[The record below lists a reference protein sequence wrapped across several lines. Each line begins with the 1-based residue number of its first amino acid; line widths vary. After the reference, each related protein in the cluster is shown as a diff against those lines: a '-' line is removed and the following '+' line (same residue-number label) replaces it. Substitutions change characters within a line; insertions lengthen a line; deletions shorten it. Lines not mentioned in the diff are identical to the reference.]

1 MRATRAASF
10 AGMLLSVT
18 LLRPLGAQGPA
29 QPKPEGSAAHGLDL
43 AVALRLSTLGLGLEV
58 GKQLIDHLSVRFGAN
73 FGSSNKSGRETS
85 GIAYDVHLKL
95 KAVELLADLA
105 PKARGNFHFTFGVLT
120 DPLHIVANGV
130 PSASGTFT
138 INDHDYTAAQVGT
151 LSAEAK
157 FPGVSP
163 YFGLGFGTPARK
175 GGRLKFLFDLG
186 ASIGKP
192 TLTLSASGA
201 QNNATLQADLNAER
215 NDAQE
220 DLDKYL
226 KVYPVLSFGLAYH
239 F

>member
-1 MRATRAASF
+1 MRAATLM
-10 AGMLLSVT
+10 GMALSVT
-18 LLRPLGAQGPA
+18 LLRPLGAQGPE
-29 QPKPEGSAAHGLDL
+29 QPKPEASAAHGLDL

-58 GKQLIDHLSVRFGAN
+58 GKQLIDHLAVRVGAN
-73 FGSSNKSGRETS
+73 VGSYNKSGRETS

-105 PKARGNFHFTFGVLT
+105 PHARGNFHFTLGLLT
-120 DPLHIVANGV
+120 DPMHVHATGV

-151 LSAEAK
+151 LSADGK

-175 GGRLKFLFDLG
+175 GGRVKFLFDLG
-186 ASIGKP
+186 ASVGKP
-192 TLTLSASGA
+192 KLTLSATGA
-201 QNNATLQADLNAER
+201 QNNPTLQADLNAER
-215 NDAQE
+215 DDAQE
-220 DLDKYL
+220 DLDKL